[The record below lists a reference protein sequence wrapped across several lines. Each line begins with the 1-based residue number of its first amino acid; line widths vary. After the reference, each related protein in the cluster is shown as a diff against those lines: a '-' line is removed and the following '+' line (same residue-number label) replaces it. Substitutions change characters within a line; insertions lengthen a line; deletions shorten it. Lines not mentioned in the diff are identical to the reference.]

1 MVRKFVNLGLLL
13 LSIALLGTACEQQT
27 EQIEWQMPLEAPEDP
42 HGNQQAY
49 AEVPEWAATRLGEAE
64 IAWLNKHTT
73 KIHASRT
80 ALGGISKVGDLDI
93 RLLGLA
99 SGLRVKNGA
108 FLDDENVDNPAAFVE
123 ISHRGKIIYRG
134 WLYEKFPEMF
144 GMDDPD
150 WKVWLKGIS
159 IRPTEE

>member
-1 MVRKFVNLGLLL
+1 MKRRLVHFGALL
-13 LSIALLGTACEQQT
+13 LSVALLGTACEQQT
-27 EQIEWQMPLEAPEDP
+27 EQIEWQMPLEAPDDP
-42 HGNQQAY
+42 HGSQQAF
-49 AEVPEWAATRLGEAE
+49 AEVPEWATARLGEAE
-64 IAWLNKHTT
+64 VAWLNKRTTHVQTT
-73 KIHASRT
+73 KM
-80 ALGGISKVGDLDI
+80 ALGGISKVEELDI

-99 SGLRVKNGA
+99 SGLRIKNKA

-150 WKVWLKGIS
+150 WKVWLKGIT
-159 IRPTEE
+159 IRPAS

>member
-1 MVRKFVNLGLLL
+1 MGRKYVSLGLLL
-13 LSIALLGTACEQQT
+13 LSAALVSTACEQQT

-42 HGNQQAY
+42 HGGQQAY
-49 AEVPEWAATRLGEAE
+49 VEIPDWATVRLGEAE
-64 IAWLNKHTT
+64 LAWLNKHTT
-73 KIHASRT
+73 KTQISRT
-80 ALGGISKVGDLDI
+80 ALGGVSKVGDWDV

-108 FLDDENVDNPAAFVE
+108 FLNDENVDNPAAFVE
-123 ISHRGKIIYRG
+123 ISLRGKVKYRG

-159 IRPTEE
+159 IRPAE